1 MKTKKRFFKPL
12 ILASIV
18 FILGGCGG
26 GGDSD
31 KDTTTEPPTTPT
43 PTNHAPVLSGLPTS
57 YSIDSGDTKTLTV
70 KVSDADGDK
79 VTTAISASGDVTA
92 SLSGLTMTLVAQKVD
107 KDSTGK
113 VIVTANDSKTTTTF
127 TINVAVKAVDQGGN
141 TNTPPT
147 ITGLSTAYTVKEGE
161 SLTIPYVAAD
171 ADGDPVTT
179 TVSVSGNL
187 PHTYTQSE
195 IYVNAPQVDADT
207 MYNFSVT
214 TTDGKDTVAKTFA
227 LTVKNVPQEPTK
239 APVIAWDSEKDN
251 ASPYFSAVE
260 QTSEIW
266 TFNVTDADTDE
277 SLLSIKPDVVLLKN
291 HAPNTDSYILE
302 HTTVVVDKDT
312 KSVKVTFPDVGA
324 SGYLIYNIA
333 LVAKD
338 NNGNEK
344 KSAYM
349 KVYVGARGTTRG
361 TLRSYSGA
369 YAMQDLPTEVKLDI
383 IYSISDVL
391 KVPEIESVTYVDPT
405 QQGLMNISDI
415 NGVSFVITPN
425 ASLVNQYVLL
435 DVTYV
440 YYDNGQDTKFKA
452 TKTLRFK
459 VLDST
464 SVETAWLEQKE
475 LTLHKS
481 SFAGEYTTLSL
492 YFIDKMH
499 FEGKLNDKEYLE
511 YRQKIEDTYYN
522 IVTSYVSAYESRLN
536 SYLDRVAQYNPNAVD
551 ASFEMVQSYIT
562 SALAIIDYQINYM
575 QDYYGENDCLT
586 ILNEVAELSGN
597 TVSFKAE
604 ALIELPDET
613 YSRYIGNDNYG
624 SYNVNGEWVFS
635 DAYKFMS
642 ILM

>member
-251 ASPYFSAVE
+251 ALPYFSAVE

-266 TFNVTDADTDE
+266 TFNVNDADTDE
-277 SLLSIKPDVVLLKN
+277 SLLSIKHDIVLLTN
-291 HAPNTDSYILE
+291 LSPNSNDYILE
-302 HTTVVVDKDT
+302 HTTVVVDKDK
-312 KSVKVTFPDVGA
+312 KSVKVTFPDVG
-324 SGYLIYNIA
+324 SYGYLIYNIA

-338 NNGNEK
+338 NNGNES

-349 KVYVGARGTTRG
+349 KVYVSDRGTPANI
-361 TLRSYSGA
+361 RSYSGA

-383 IYSISDVL
+383 VHPISNVL
-391 KVPEIESVTYVDPT
+391 NVPAIESVTYVDPA

-415 NGVSFVITPN
+415 NGVSFFITPN

-435 DVTYV
+435 NVKYV
-440 YYDNGQDTKFKA
+440 YYDNNQGTKLKA

-475 LTLHKS
+475 LTLHKA

-492 YFIDKMH
+492 YFIDKLH

-511 YRQKIEDTYYN
+511 YRQKIEDTYYD

-536 SYLDRVAQYNPNAVD
+536 SYLDSVTQYD
-551 ASFEMVQSYIT
+551 SFDMVQSYIT
-562 SALAIIDYQINYM
+562 SVVGIIDTQINYM
-575 QDYYGENDCLT
+575 QNDCLNL
-586 ILNEVAELSGN
+586 LNEVAELSGN
-597 TVSFKAE
+597 TVNFKAE
-604 ALIELPDET
+604 LLVELPDET

>member
-79 VTTAISASGDVTA
+79 VTTAISASGDVKAT
-92 SLSGLTMTLVAQKVD
+92 LSGLTMTLVAQKVD

-113 VIVTANDSKTTTTF
+113 VIVRANDSKTTTIF

-161 SLTIPYVAAD
+161 SLTIPYVASD

-179 TVSVSGNL
+179 TVSVAGNL

-214 TTDGKDTVAKTFA
+214 TTDGKDSVFKTFV
-227 LTVKNVPQEPTK
+227 LTVKNAPQEPTK

-251 ASPYFSAVE
+251 ALPYFSAVE

-266 TFNVTDADTDE
+266 TFNVNDADTDE

-302 HTTVVVDKDT
+302 HTTVVVDKDK

-338 NNGNEK
+338 NNGNET

-349 KVYVGARGTTRG
+349 KVYVGDRGTTATVRG
-361 TLRSYSGA
+361 YSGA

-383 IYSISDVL
+383 IYPISKVL
-391 KVPEIESVTYVDPT
+391 KAPEIESVTYVDPA

-435 DVTYV
+435 DVTYF
-440 YYDNGQDTKFKA
+440 YYDNNQGTKFK
-452 TKTLRFK
+452 TTSKLRFK

-475 LTLHKS
+475 LTLHKA

-511 YRQKIEDTYYN
+511 YRQKIEDTYYD

-536 SYLDRVAQYNPNAVD
+536 SYLDSVTQYD
-551 ASFEMVQSYIT
+551 SFDMVQSYIT
-562 SALAIIDYQINYM
+562 SVVGIIDTQINYM
-575 QDYYGENDCLT
+575 QNDCLNL
-586 ILNEVAELSGN
+586 LNEVAELSGN
-597 TVSFKAE
+597 TVNFK
-604 ALIELPDET
+604 
-613 YSRYIGNDNYG
+613 SRIVG
-624 SYNVNGEWVFS
+624 
-635 DAYKFMS
+635 
-642 ILM
+642 

>member
-1 MKTKKRFFKPL
+1 MKTKKCFFKPL

-26 GGDSD
+26 GGDSG
-31 KDTTTEPPTTPT
+31 KDTTTEPQPPTT
-43 PTNHAPVLSGLPTS
+43 PTNHAPVISGLPAS

-79 VTTAISASGDVTA
+79 VTTAMSASGDVTA
-92 SLSGLTMTLVAQKVD
+92 SLSGTTITLVAKQVD
-107 KDSTGK
+107 NDSTGK
-113 VIVTANDSKTTTTF
+113 VIVTVNDSKTTTTF
-127 TINVAVKAVDQGGN
+127 TINVTVKVAIN
-141 TNTPPT
+141 NTPPT
-147 ITGLSTAYTVKEGE
+147 ITGLSTTYTVKEGG
-161 SLTIPYVAAD
+161 SLTIPYVASD

-195 IYVNAPQVDADT
+195 IYVDAPQVDADT
-207 MYNFSVT
+207 MYTFSVSS
-214 TTDGKDTVAKTFA
+214 TDGKDTVVKTFT
-227 LTVKNVPQEPTK
+227 LTVKNAPQEPTK

-277 SLLSIKPDVVLLKN
+277 SLLSIKPDIVLFKN
-291 HAPNTDSYILE
+291 NSTNTDSYILE

-338 NNGNEK
+338 NNGNET

-349 KVYVGARGTTRG
+349 QVYVGDRGTASTVRG
-361 TLRSYSGA
+361 YSGA
-369 YAMQDLPTEVKLDI
+369 YALPNLPTEVKLDI

-391 KVPEIESVTYVDPT
+391 KVPEIESVTYVDPAH
-405 QQGLMNISDI
+405 QGLMNISDI

-440 YYDNGQDTKFKA
+440 YYDNGQGTKFKNIS
-452 TKTLRFK
+452 KLRFK

-464 SVETAWLEQKE
+464 SVETAWLDQKE
-475 LTLHKS
+475 LTLHKA

-536 SYLDRVAQYNPNAVD
+536 SYLDRVAQYNPNAVE

-562 SALAIIDYQINYM
+562 SAVGTIDTQINYM
-575 QDYYGENDCLT
+575 QGDSLT
-586 ILNEVAELSGN
+586 LLNEVAELSGN
-597 TVSFKAE
+597 MINFQSEKLV
-604 ALIELPDET
+604 ELPNEI

>member
-1 MKTKKRFFKPL
+1 MKTKKCFFKPL

-26 GGDSD
+26 GGDSG
-31 KDTTTEPPTTPT
+31 KDTTTEPQPPTT
-43 PTNHAPVLSGLPTS
+43 PTNHAPVISGLPAS

-79 VTTAISASGDVTA
+79 VTTAMSASGDVTA
-92 SLSGLTMTLVAQKVD
+92 SLSGTTITLVAKQVD
-107 KDSTGK
+107 NDSTGK

-127 TINVAVKAVDQGGN
+127 TINVTVKAVIN
-141 TNTPPT
+141 NTPPT

-161 SLTIPYVAAD
+161 SLTIPYVASD

-179 TVSVSGNL
+179 TVSASGNL

-207 MYNFSVT
+207 MYTFSVSS
-214 TTDGKDTVAKTFA
+214 TDGKDTVAKTFT

-260 QTSEIW
+260 KTSEIW
-266 TFNVTDADTDE
+266 TFNVNDADTDE
-277 SLLSIKPDVVLLKN
+277 SLLSIKPDIVLFKN
-291 HAPNTDSYILE
+291 NSLNTDSYILE

-312 KSVKVTFPDVGA
+312 KSVKVTFPDVGGL
-324 SGYLIYNIA
+324 GYLIYNIA

-338 NNGNEK
+338 NNGNET

-349 KVYVGARGTTRG
+349 KVYVGDREASSTV
-361 TLRSYSGA
+361 RSYSGA
-369 YAMQDLPTEVKLDI
+369 YALPNLPTEVKLDI

-391 KVPEIESVTYVDPT
+391 KVPEIESVTYVDPA

-440 YYDNGQDTKFKA
+440 YYDNGQGTKFKNIS
-452 TKTLRFK
+452 KLRFK

-464 SVETAWLEQKE
+464 SVETAWLDQKE
-475 LTLHKS
+475 LTLHKA

-536 SYLDRVAQYNPNAVD
+536 SYLDQVAQYNPNAVD

-562 SALAIIDYQINYM
+562 FAVGIIDTQINYM
-575 QDYYGENDCLT
+575 QNDCLNL
-586 ILNEVAELSGN
+586 LNEVAELSGN
-597 TVSFKAE
+597 TINFKAE

>member
-187 PHTYTQSE
+187 PNTYTQSE

-251 ASPYFSAVE
+251 ALPYFSAVE

-266 TFNVTDADTDE
+266 TFNVNDADTDE
-277 SLLSIKPDVVLLKN
+277 SLLSIKHDIVLLTN
-291 HAPNTDSYILE
+291 LSPNSNDYILE
-302 HTTVVVDKDT
+302 HTTVVVDKDK
-312 KSVKVTFPDVGA
+312 KSVKVTFPDVG
-324 SGYLIYNIA
+324 SYGYLIYNIA

-338 NNGNEK
+338 NNGNES

-349 KVYVGARGTTRG
+349 KVYVSDRGTRG

-575 QDYYGENDCLT
+575 QDYYRENDCLT

-604 ALIELPDET
+604 ALVELPNET

>member
-57 YSIDSGDTKTLTV
+57 YSIDSGATENLPFSVVDL
-70 KVSDADGDK
+70 DGDK

-92 SLSGLTMTLVAQKVD
+92 SLSGTTMNLVAKQVD
-107 KDSTGK
+107 NDSTGK
-113 VIVTANDSKTTTTF
+113 VIVTANDGKTTTTF
-127 TINVAVKAVDQGGN
+127 TINVTVKAVIK
-141 TNTPPT
+141 NTPPT

-349 KVYVGARGTTRG
+349 KVYVGDRGTRG

-440 YYDNGQDTKFKA
+440 YYDNGQGTKFKA

-511 YRQKIEDTYYN
+511 YRQKIEDTYDN
-522 IVTSYVSAYESRLN
+522 IVTSYVSAYASRLN
-536 SYLDRVAQYNPNAVD
+536 SYLDAVTQYTYFD
-551 ASFEMVQSYIT
+551 MVQSYIK

-604 ALIELPDET
+604 ALVELPNET

-635 DAYKFMS
+635 DSYKFMS